1 MAPLH
6 NKSAT
11 AVSHA
16 LVSHLLCP
24 YTTPSLLLRDN
35 GPEFRNDVL
44 KSICHQYGITQSFIT
59 TYHPVSNGL
68 VERVNRKILE
78 ILRHIAGAFHEA
90 WQDWL
95 PHVAACMNGSVNAS
109 TGKLPHYVVYG
120 SEKRLPYDLL
130 LMPHVP
136 VYSVDNYSQNHLRA
150 LQIINDSVRRSLQA
164 SRTEMIQKQHA
175 TAHPVT
181 FKVNDIFKSAPE
193 RQSKL
198 NHKFSGP
205 FIITERLHG
214 NKFKIYNSDTQTSEV
229 VHSDRL
235 KGSDILAPTSI
246 PLPASSSTSAPT
258 APCPYTLR
266 PRAGS

>member
-1 MAPLH
+1 MDQNLGMMFSRVSAISMA
-6 NKSAT
+6 
-11 AVSHA
+11 
-16 LVSHLLCP
+16 
-24 YTTPSLLLRDN
+24 SL
-35 GPEFRNDVL
+35 
-44 KSICHQYGITQSFIT
+44 SFIT
-59 TYHPVSNGL
+59 VYHPASNGL

-78 ILRHIAGAFHEA
+78 ILQHVAGQFHEA

-95 PHVAACMNGSVNAS
+95 PHVAACINGSVNAS
-109 TGKLPHYVVYG
+109 TGKTPHYVVYG
-120 SEKRLPYDLL
+120 SEKCLPYDLL
-130 LMPHVP
+130 QPHVP
-136 VYSVDNYSQNHLRA
+136 VYSVNNYSQNHLPA
-150 LQIINDSVRRSLQA
+150 LQIIHDSVRHSLQA

-181 FKVNDIFKSAPE
+181 FKVNDVVFKSAPD

-205 FIITERLHG
+205 YIITERLHG

-235 KGSDILAPTSI
+235 KGSDILVPTSI
-246 PLPASSSTSAPT
+246 PPPASSSTSAPT
-258 APCPYTLR
+258 APCPYSLR